1 MNKAVRNLSIA
12 VLALGLSASA
22 SACSRNAESTVSSD
36 CKPQHQFSTIEQ
48 GKLAVGI
55 TEIPPYSYTKQGK
68 PAGADVDLV
77 REFASAN
84 CLELKTVPLAYSAA
98 VPSVQNKRIDL
109 TVGDWYR
116 TAARNE
122 IVSLTAP
129 IYLDEFGVISPDGV
143 TNVGDLKGKNV
154 GTVDGY
160 LWVNDLRT
168 MLGGQLKVYP
178 SSVELKQDLE
188 SGRIDV
194 GVDAYGTALYNFP
207 EGSKFKVTTVKPDSR
222 VQATVEPAQTGFPYT
237 KDNADLGKA
246 LDATIEEKR
255 KSGDLIKILEA
266 NGLPASSAKVGEP
279 RLIP

>member
-1 MNKAVRNLSIA
+1 MNKATRNLAVA
-12 VLALGLSASA
+12 VLAVSLTASA
-22 SACSRNAESTVSSD
+22 TACSRNAEPTVAPD
-36 CKPQHQFSTIEQ
+36 CKPQREFTTVEQ
-48 GKLAVGI
+48 GKLTVGI
-55 TEIPPYSYTKQGK
+55 TEIPPYGYTKDGQ
-68 PAGADVDLV
+68 PAGADVELIKD
-77 REFASAN
+77 FAADN
-84 CLELKTVPLAYSAA
+84 CLELKPVALAYSAA

-116 TAARNE
+116 TAARSE
-122 IVSLTAP
+122 IVNLTAP
-129 IYLDEFGVISPDGV
+129 IYLDEFGVISPEGITSV
-143 TNVGDLKGKNV
+143 EDLRGKNV

-168 MLGGQLKVYP
+168 MLGSQLKVYP

-207 EGSKFKVTTVKPDSR
+207 EGAEFKVTTVKPDPQ
-222 VQATVEPAQTGFPYT
+222 VQATVEPAQTAFPYT
-237 KDNADLGKA
+237 KDNPDLGKA

-255 KSGDLIKILEA
+255 KSGELVEILKA
-266 NGLPASSAKVGEP
+266 NGLPESSAEVDEP